1 MVITRTLLCHIND
14 EGNEET
20 AVIGWFDFTA
30 GNSLADMSLCITES
44 CETTNQAH
52 TTPLQRLSEKMTRY
66 HPPIQHQT
74 TKTHCICFEP

>member
-1 MVITRTLLCHIND
+1 MQHTNRQIKIENHLRLVISRTLYRHIYD

-44 CETTNQAH
+44 RR
-52 TTPLQRLSEKMTRY
+52 PPKPRRY
-66 HPPIQHQT
+66 
-74 TKTHCICFEP
+74 KDRVKK